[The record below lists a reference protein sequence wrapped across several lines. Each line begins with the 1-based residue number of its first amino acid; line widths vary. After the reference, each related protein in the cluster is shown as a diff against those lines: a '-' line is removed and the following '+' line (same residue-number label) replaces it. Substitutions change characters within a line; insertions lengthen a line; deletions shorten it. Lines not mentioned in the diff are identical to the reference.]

1 MTGHAHHFLSR
12 LDRLARPHVELALSL
27 YNDVELLRFVLHEVG
42 VPEGVA
48 RVAVCLGPPEVGPH
62 LVVTREGRFVTALGE
77 GMRPFDVTVV
87 SREALEHLGR
97 RVNTLR
103 ERLRA
108 SESLTLGEGHAGAL
122 LRKIS
127 RAGPHF
133 HREDYLAIAGLHPFL
148 ARTFLEG
155 MVDSAEACM
164 RVSNTLHQD
173 RRMRPKLREEWLR
186 LGWDAFWS
194 LNHFTVLLG
203 TDWGWNPMRILEGLP
218 PEVQRSMLH
227 WPHVRLGCFPSFA
240 RGLWFAGRCGAPQL
254 DSLTEWYVGAQT
266 RLRALAAGVGL
277 IALACRN
284 PERLD
289 EIRAVLSRHDAEV
302 LNERED
308 QFVRGIKQ
316 GMERTLREDLDAQ
329 VAHAR
334 DLMALIVAQ
343 ESGLGPDDPIT
354 EAETPFLW
362 CALSHRV
369 FDVVNETE
377 SLIVA
382 VTMAPALA
390 RLEPEDFFMPRAIV
404 RDALPRWSPALA
416 ERVFLPRARTMPVP
430 QPVRAAQ
437 SPGRNDPCHCGSG
450 KKFKHCCLAKAR

>member
-155 MVDSAEACM
+155 MADSAEACM

-186 LGWDAFWS
+186 LGWDAYWS

-203 TDWGWNPMRILEGLP
+203 TDWGWSPMRILEGLS
-218 PEVQRSMLH
+218 PEAQRSMLH

-240 RGLWFAGRCGAPQL
+240 RGLWFTGRCGAAQFG
-254 DSLTEWYVGAQT
+254 SLTEWYVGAQT
-266 RLRALAAGVGL
+266 RLQVLCAGVGL
-277 IALACRN
+277 IAIACRN

-289 EIRAVLSRHDAEV
+289 EIRAVLPRHDAEV
-302 LNERED
+302 LNDAED
-308 QFVRGIKQ
+308 HFVRGIKE
-316 GMERTLREDLDAQ
+316 GMQHVLRDDLDTQ
-329 VAHAR
+329 VSNAR
-334 DLMALIVAQ
+334 DLMSVLVAPEGALGADGPLA
-343 ESGLGPDDPIT
+343 ES
-354 EAETPFLW
+354 ETPLAW
-362 CALSHRV
+362 CAMSHRV
-369 FDVVNETE
+369 FDAVNDTE
-377 SLIVA
+377 SLIAA
-382 VTMAPALA
+382 VTMAPAIA
-390 RLEPEDFFMPRAIV
+390 RLEPEDFFVPRAIV
-404 RDALPRWSPALA
+404 RETLPRWSPALA
-416 ERVFLPRARTMPVP
+416 EQVFLPRVRTMPLAR
-430 QPVRAAQ
+430 PVRAAPT
-437 SPGRNDPCHCGSG
+437 PGRNEPCHCGSG
-450 KKFKHCCLAKAR
+450 KKFKHCCLGKPR